1 MSLTHR
7 RIALSA
13 MALATVLVGV
23 PTTARAA
30 TLAVTGT
37 DPVLN
42 GSAPRN
48 ATISVDFDRAVTL
61 GAFNDSRFRVFGR
74 GTGTKTGTF
83 SLTNGNQTVVFTPTL
98 PFSAGEVVLVNIANT
113 LVAADSSPIRSA
125 GYAFQFTIS
134 AQPGPRTFAYR
145 NALSNRTGGPGGPQ
159 TRIYGAQATD
169 LNHDG
174 YLDLATVNE
183 VSADVRVTL
192 NQGDGTIAYGGFL
205 PPDGI
210 GNESSPN
217 AQADFDND
225 GETDGCFSAAS
236 GHNVTIKLGN
246 GNGTYGSSQTIN
258 LTGQPHGIAVLDV
271 DGDGDWDIVDAN
283 VDDDELAMMLND
295 GSGQFAAPTFFDG
308 GVSGEYALESGDMNN
323 DGIMDLVVGGRNGSQ
338 IRTLLGNGNGAFTG
352 QTIQSSGG
360 NTWVIA
366 LGDID
371 GDGDLDATTANDGSA
386 NGAALRNNGDGT
398 FAAPVT
404 VSTGDHT
411 PSTDLGDM
419 DGDGDLDWVLSVY
432 GAGKWM
438 LFANDGN
445 GNFAF
450 DQEFAAPSNPSCSI
464 LLDIDEDGD
473 IDMALTDEI
482 ADVIVLQEN
491 TGFAVAQPTPACA
504 PTPEPC
510 RTPTLS
516 GKSQLQLQNRAPDD
530 KDRLSWKWSSGA
542 ATVKADY
549 GDPTSN
555 DAYDLCLYDGAT
567 LVASQMAPSGGLCSN
582 KPCWS
587 SKTKSFDY
595 KDKQLTPSGIE
606 KISLKEGVAGKASI
620 QVKGRGV
627 DLGLP
632 PLGPLNG
639 PIAVQLRRRD
649 GGICFGT
656 TFSAP
661 FSKDDGTTL
670 KDKAD

>member
-1 MSLTHR
+1 MFR
-7 RIALSA
+7 FIF
-13 MALATVLVGV
+13 ALAASVALLPVV
-23 PTTARAA
+23 ADAA

-37 DPVLN
+37 NPPQN
-42 GSAPRN
+42 GTGSRTT
-48 ATISVDFDRAVTL
+48 TIEVTFDRAVTL
-61 GAFNDSRFRVFGR
+61 AQFNGDRFRVFGR

-83 SLTNGNQTVVFTPTL
+83 SLTNANQTVVFTPDD
-98 PFSAGEVVLVNIANT
+98 PFSAGEIVRVNLKNT
-113 LVAADSSPIRSA
+113 LVAADASPIRAA
-125 GYAFQFTIS
+125 GFAFQFTV
-134 AQPGPRTFAYR
+134 AVQAGTRDFEYR

-174 YLDLATVNE
+174 FLDLATVNE
-183 VSADVRVTL
+183 VSGDVRVTL
-192 NQGDGTIAYGGFL
+192 NQANGTVTYGAFL
-205 PPDGI
+205 SPEGV
-210 GNESSPN
+210 GLESSPN
-217 AQADFDND
+217 EQADFDND
-225 GETDGCFSAAS
+225 GNTDGCFSAAS
-236 GHNVTIKLGN
+236 GQSVTVKLGN

-271 DGDGDWDIVDAN
+271 DGDADWDIVDAN

-295 GSGQFAAPTFFDG
+295 GNGHFAAPTFFDA
-308 GVSGEYALESGDMNN
+308 GVSGEYALESGDMNE
-323 DGIMDLVVGGRNGSQ
+323 DGIMDLVVGARNGSQ
-338 IRTLLGNGNGAFTG
+338 IRTLLGNGNGTFTG
-352 QTIQSSGG
+352 QTIQNSGG

-371 GDGDLDATTANDGSA
+371 GDGDLDATTANSGSA
-386 NGAALRNNGDGT
+386 NGGALKNNGDGT

-404 VSTGDHT
+404 VSTGAHT

-438 LFANDGN
+438 MFANDGS
-445 GNFAF
+445 GNFSF
-450 DQEFAAPSNPSCSI
+450 DQEFAAPNNPSCSI
-464 LLDIDEDGD
+464 LLDIDDDGD
-473 IDMALTDEI
+473 LDMALTDEI

-491 TGFAVAQPTPACA
+491 VGFVVGQPTPACA

-516 GKSQLQLQNRAPDD
+516 GKSQVQLQNRFPDD
-530 KDRLSWKWSSGA
+530 KDRLSWKWSAGA
-542 ATVKADY
+542 ATAKAEY
-549 GDPTSN
+549 GDPTLN
-555 DAYDLCLYDGAT
+555 DGYDLCIYDNGS

-595 KDKQLTPSGIE
+595 KDKQLDPSGIE
-606 KISLKEGVAGKASI
+606 KISLKEGLAGKASI
-620 QVKGRGV
+620 QVKGRGAN
-627 DLGLP
+627 LGLP
-632 PLGPLNG
+632 PLAPLTGPLD
-639 PIAVQLRRRD
+639 VQLRRRD

-656 TFSAP
+656 TFSPP
-661 FSKDDGTTL
+661 FAKDDGVTL